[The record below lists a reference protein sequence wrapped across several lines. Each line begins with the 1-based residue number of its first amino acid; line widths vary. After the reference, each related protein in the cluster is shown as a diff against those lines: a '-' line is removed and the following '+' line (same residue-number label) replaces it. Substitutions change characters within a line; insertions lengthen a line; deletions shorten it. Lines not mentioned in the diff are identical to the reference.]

1 MIFNSSYHCI
11 ALEFTFKL
19 GPYKMHLIESAKII
33 PLTTLVSNHWRK
45 RHSSTYYWL
54 RLQHR
59 QWHQQHVTELAVGV
73 TMKRSW
79 RRDVALSTCTECYAR
94 ILYMRVQN
102 SGITYNKER
111 QILIL
116 QEKQYCRN
124 SVWIDCRK
132 YFDYHNISFEKLHFS
147 TSFVVKSIM

>member
-11 ALEFTFKL
+11 ALEFTYKL
-19 GPYKMHLIESAKII
+19 GLYKMHLIESAKII

-59 QWHQQHVTELAVGV
+59 QWHQQHVTESAVGV
-73 TMKRSW
+73 TMNSSW
-79 RRDVALSTCTECYAR
+79 RQDVALSTCTECYAR

-102 SGITYNKER
+102 SGITYSH
-111 QILIL
+111 L
-116 QEKQYCRN
+116 QSDVVN
-124 SVWIDCRK
+124 V
-132 YFDYHNISFEKLHFS
+132 NISMIQWHLHLQCHV
-147 TSFVVKSIM
+147 TTAGNQNCPNVMLAQKGEGGLM